1 MGSSVK
7 TALEHPLVTGYLRTL
22 DSALASL
29 DPGVAAELSEQFKT
43 HIVDALP
50 PDASDDMVAEVL
62 AALGP
67 PAAVCGPRGPALAAK
82 LPSPAAAGAPG
93 CHPDQAHPTTNLVDP
108 RTFRPCGLPGCRHFI
123 FWEDQPSFYSGEAMW
138 WYSIDRAH
146 DVNTEAAFATQD
158 TAPLRPGQLQGIAV
172 QLENPSDVTQRILGT
187 PQISGTPYF
196 QGYLA
201 SGTTPP
207 QIAVA
212 TTSGPDDNPYKDHYA
227 IGGSIPPHSYRW
239 VRVIWRSWH
248 CLFNVPGGWIGT
260 NQLTLRVRVGWI
272 TRTEA
277 IQLPVMFALSQ
288 TKANLDAAYCEA
300 HGGGFQPQP

>member
-67 PAAVCGPRGPALAAK
+67 PAVVAADAGPPWPRSYRPRQPLGRRVAIRIRRIQPRTWLILVPFVLAVCLAAGT
-82 LPSPAAAGAPG
+82 L
-93 CHPDQAHPTTNLVDP
+93 
-108 RTFRPCGLPGCRHFI
+108 I

-288 TKANLDAAYCEA
+288 TKANLDPAYCKA
-300 HGGGFQPQP
+300 HGGQPGP